1 MIDGEP
7 CTIHMHEVAGLD
19 EATDRLICGAEGIV
33 CLYNVALRSSYER
46 IEAIH
51 DKIQKIK
58 AASTPSALD
67 PATSPAASL
76 PPFQMVLVG
85 TVHVGTEREVSPK
98 EGNELARKLGCEFFE
113 VSEATVED
121 MLHRIIRLCR
131 QARRAQAR
139 RAQGSN
145 VGISWL
151 MGCVGGR
158 KS

>member
-1 MIDGEP
+1 MDEI
-7 CTIHMHEVAGLD
+7 ASLD
-19 EATDRLICGAEGIV
+19 EVTDRLICGAEGIV
-33 CLYNVALRSSYER
+33 YFYNVAFRTSYER

-58 AASTPSALD
+58 AASTTSAPN
-67 PATSPAASL
+67 PATLSAT
-76 PPFQMVLVG
+76 PPPSFQIVLVGVVLVG
-85 TVHVGTEREVSPK
+85 TEWEVSLK
-98 EGNELARKLGCEFFE
+98 EGNELARKWGCEFFE

-121 MLHRIIRLCR
+121 MLHRIIWLCR

-139 RAQGSN
+139 RALGSN